1 MAASKMPNASRVSP
15 ASASPTPA
23 SCEPS
28 PESAPPDSRYR
39 RAARQIG
46 HHWPS
51 GGSVVAVSQTLAR
64 FPLLPPPPIVDLTLL
79 ATSRPRL
86 RAPAFISHR
95 WKSAIGS
102 LPGSLISVTVPLQL
116 HHIGHPR
123 GAEVAH
129 VDAFGAADPDPA
141 GKRVVHMTEEGVAG
155 LGPLDHVEQRPAPD
169 LQPARGGVVEQF
181 G

>member
-15 ASASPTPA
+15 ASTSPTPA
-23 SCEPS
+23 SCEPN
-28 PESAPPDSRYR
+28 PESVPPDSRYL
-39 RAARQIG
+39 RAARQTG
-46 HHWPS
+46 HHWHSGGSSP
-51 GGSVVAVSQTLAR
+51 GGSVVAVSQTFAR
-64 FPLLPPPPIVDLTLL
+64 FPLLLPPIVDLTLL

-102 LPGSLISVTVPLQL
+102 LPGSLMSVTVPLQL

-141 GKRVVHMTEEGVAG
+141 G
-155 LGPLDHVEQRPAPD
+155 
-169 LQPARGGVVEQF
+169 
-181 G
+181 